1 MRLFKRRCSD
11 PCPRLVSLSP
21 LRPDHEDSIIIDIKS
36 QNNSSLSKDKDSA
49 PSNSS
54 NDAGPVTGP
63 TKTASNNDASQNSS
77 GTKTGLLAPVRRAP
91 LPPPLPVVS
100 SSSNVRNL

>member
-63 TKTASNNDASQNSS
+63 TKTASNDASQNSS